1 MGYSTEN
8 LGSLHVTT
16 RKILLLKDQMEREE
30 FETAAKSSV
39 TTFLSLRQLH
49 ATIIRTER
57 RLYSLI
63 KYCRRM
69 VSKSGGR
76 HRLNSLGKVREAT
89 TAFSSQ

>member
-16 RKILLLKDQMEREE
+16 RRTLMLKDQMELGEL
-30 FETAAKSSV
+30 ETAAKSPV
-39 TTFLSLRQLH
+39 TTLLLSLRQLH

-57 RLYSLI
+57 CLYSLI
-63 KYCRRM
+63 KYCRRI

-76 HRLNSLGKVREAT
+76 NRLNSPGKAREAI
-89 TAFSSQ
+89 TAFSS